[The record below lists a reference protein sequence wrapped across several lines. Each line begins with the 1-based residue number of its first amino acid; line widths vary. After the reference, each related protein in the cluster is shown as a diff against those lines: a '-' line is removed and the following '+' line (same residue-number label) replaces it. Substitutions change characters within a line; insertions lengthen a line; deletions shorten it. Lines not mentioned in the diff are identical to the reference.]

1 MIHSVSPVSFRSN
14 ATATAASATQ
24 DPFSRPGRFTM
35 PEAAPEAA
43 PKKKGKFFKKL
54 AIGLGVAAAVAAGL
68 IIGVRSGKLEKVQ
81 DLANAKFMQKVGHCL
96 AVAGEWLNN
105 KAWQPIVKL
114 FNKGAANPPAG
125 TP

>member
-1 MIHSVSPVSFRSN
+1 MIHSVSPVSFRS
-14 ATATAASATQ
+14 ATAATAAQ

-35 PEAAPEAA
+35 PEAAAPEAA

-54 AIGLGVAAAVAAGL
+54 AIGLGVAVAVAAGL
-68 IIGVRSGKLEKVQ
+68 IAGVKTGKLNKVQ
-81 DLANAKFMQKVGHCL
+81 DLANAKFMEKAGHYL

>member
-1 MIHSVSPVSFRSN
+1 MIHSVSPVSFRS
-14 ATATAASATQ
+14 ATAAAVQ

-35 PEAAPEAA
+35 PEAVAPEAA

-68 IIGVRSGKLEKVQ
+68 IVGVKTGKLNKVQ
-81 DLANAKFMQKVGHCL
+81 DLANAGFMQKAGHYL

-105 KAWQPIVKL
+105 KAWQPVAKFFSNL
-114 FNKGAANPPAG
+114 GSKAPANP
-125 TP
+125 

>member
-1 MIHSVSPVSFRSN
+1 MIHSVSPVSFRSTQA
-14 ATATAASATQ
+14 ATAPQ
-24 DPFSRPGRFTM
+24 DPFSRPGKFTM
-35 PEAAPEAA
+35 PEAAAPEVK

-68 IIGVRSGKLEKVQ
+68 IVGVKTGKLSQVQ
-81 DLANAKFMQKVGHCL
+81 DLTNAKFMQKVGHYL
-96 AVAGEWLNN
+96 AVAGEWLNT

>member
-1 MIHSVSPVSFRSN
+1 MIHSVSPVSFRS
-14 ATATAASATQ
+14 ATAAAVAQ
-24 DPFSRPGRFTM
+24 DPFSRPGKFTM
-35 PEAAPEAA
+35 PDAMPPAQP

-54 AIGLGVAAAVAAGL
+54 LIGLGVAAAVAAGL
-68 IIGVRSGKLEKVQ
+68 IAGVRSGKLNKVQ
-81 DLANAKFMQKVGHCL
+81 DLANAGNMQKIGHYL